1 MLSDNNQTFEN
12 GVHDDFTVANVIVFP
27 EEGAPIV
34 DIGGDIGGCTADY
47 YTFTAQKGQS
57 LEVTML
63 DEHGAPCTGA
73 SERIELDL
81 RDAADNRLKAGA
93 SQDGNS
99 CPTLSRDDLSE
110 GRYYLKLTDT
120 LETGLSEILG
130 YRLRVELS
138 PP

>member
-1 MLSDNNQTFEN
+1 MDVSGGHGHVRITRHRRGSREAPAA
-12 GVHDDFTVANVIVFP
+12 VVA
-27 EEGAPIV
+27 
-34 DIGGDIGGCTADY
+34 
-47 YTFTAQKGQS
+47 
-57 LEVTML
+57 L
-63 DEHGAPCTGA
+63 DEVDHPRQARGGRH
-73 SERIELDL
+73 ERIELDL